1 MSLNSLLKFI
11 YLLEVDWFINNEK
24 YRSPNRVFLPP
35 SAPTLN
41 FGIMKNIMKRK
52 NTVVKKMTPN
62 IPFDPSNL
70 TNKDFA
76 SLKLG
81 IYEHFI

>member
-1 MSLNSLLKFI
+1 
-11 YLLEVDWFINNEK
+11 
-24 YRSPNRVFLPP
+24 
-35 SAPTLN
+35 
-41 FGIMKNIMKRK
+41 
-52 NTVVKKMTPN
+52 MTPN

-81 IYEHFI
+81 IYEHFV